1 MALSFGFGLS
11 QNLRDAE
18 QRNID
23 KRKKNKDA
31 FQAFMDAERKAGR
44 ALSITDLENQRYEIT
59 GGNYLYSNSLAS
71 DGMIEKIH
79 QQHNQNVF
87 DDQLAQATK
96 NVGAIETRKKALES
110 SISTE
115 GTFEDWKRNITSEK
129 GFLGPD
135 VEKNMKI
142 LKELVLENI

>member
-18 QRNID
+18 QHNIE
-23 KRKKNKDA
+23 KRKKNRDA

-71 DGMIEKIH
+71 DGMIEKMH

-96 NVGAIETRKKALES
+96 NVQAIETRKKALES
-110 SISTE
+110 SKPLYFTYFDTTYLITCTIINTISCIE
-115 GTFEDWKRNITSEK
+115 YC
-129 GFLGPD
+129 
-135 VEKNMKI
+135 
-142 LKELVLENI
+142 